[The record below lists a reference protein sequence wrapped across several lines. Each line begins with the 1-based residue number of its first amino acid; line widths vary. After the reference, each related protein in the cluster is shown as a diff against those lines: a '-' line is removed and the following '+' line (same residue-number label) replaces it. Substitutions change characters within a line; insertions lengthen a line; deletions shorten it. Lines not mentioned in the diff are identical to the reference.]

1 MAHEVRYLILV
12 WGLLLS
18 ASFTFA
24 QRPGQISIR
33 FTVFGLRPIEG
44 LVYQSTTGAKLPL
57 KFNPSARSSRH
68 TYNGASPVKFLDG
81 ETGAVVAEA
90 AVPPDMREPLFLFT
104 ELPTPTTRGMRYQV
118 SVIDDSA
125 AKLGAGHLAI
135 LNLTGF
141 KLAGALDKTE
151 LTVEEGLNS
160 PVPFSRQAKLT
171 LFVSVRGTRVQ
182 SYSEVISPPK
192 SSRLLLILFP
202 PTRKG
207 ALEVQ
212 SRALSD
218 EPPKPPGPPGSGG
231 GSKK

>member
-1 MAHEVRYLILV
+1 MAHQVRHLILV
-12 WGLLLS
+12 WAVVVS
-18 ASFTFA
+18 AVFA
-24 QRPGQISIR
+24 FGQRPGQISIR
-33 FTVFGLRPIEG
+33 FTVFSLRPIEG

-57 KFNPSARSSRH
+57 KFNASARSSRH
-68 TYNGASPVKFLDG
+68 TYNGTSPIKFIDR

-90 AVPPDMREPLFLFT
+90 AVPPDMREPLFLFN
-104 ELPTPTTRGMRYQV
+104 ELPTPTTRGLRYQI

-135 LNLTGF
+135 LNLSGF

-151 LTVEEGLNS
+151 LTVEEGLNA
-160 PVPFSRQAKLT
+160 PVPFNRQAKLT

-218 EPPKPPGPPGSGG
+218 EPPKPPGPAGSGSGG
-231 GSKK
+231 KK